1 MIRFKTLSLLIV
13 IATLSFACER
23 EVITSTTTPTAA
35 LYGASGIVAPAP
47 QCGSSNTTFITNA
60 ANSNLGNIEIAN
72 DQNSIYVMIS
82 MHPTRF
88 MEELRVFVGDASTLD
103 NDGTGN
109 LIMEGFQ
116 FQSTF
121 SAPQSRYTVILP
133 KAGLGACVDVVLYG
147 RVATRNAFGQMT
159 NRTYVWADGL
169 PLFNVET
176 YKYCVGNCAVS
187 GGGSGHT
194 H

>member
-1 MIRFKTLSLLIV
+1 MIRFKTLSLLV
-13 IATLSFACER
+13 ALATLSFACER
-23 EVITSTTTPTAA
+23 EVITPATTPTAA
-35 LYGASGIVAPAP
+35 LYGTTGLVAPAP
-47 QCGSSNTTFITNA
+47 QCGSSNLTHITNA
-60 ANSNLGNIEIAN
+60 AGSNLGAIEIAN

-82 MHPTRF
+82 MNPTRF
-88 MEELRVFVGDASTLD
+88 MEELRVFAGDASTLD

-109 LIMEGFQ
+109 LLMEGFQ

-133 KAGLGACVDVVLYG
+133 KAGLGACVDIVLYG

-176 YKYCVGNCAVS
+176 YKYCLGTCAVT
-187 GGGSGHT
+187 GGGSGST